1 MLVVVLPGERS
12 AGHGGAPLRARTR
25 TRPMLD
31 RKHGHTSWS
40 TLAGAHQLEMTIS
53 PWAVLKVSGHWSA
66 REHRQGP
73 RQQSLGPATAH

>member
-12 AGHGGAPLRARTR
+12 AGHGAAPLRARTR
-25 TRPMLD
+25 TRPTLD
-31 RKHGHTSWS
+31 RKHGHTS
-40 TLAGAHQLEMTIS
+40 TRAGAHELEMTIS